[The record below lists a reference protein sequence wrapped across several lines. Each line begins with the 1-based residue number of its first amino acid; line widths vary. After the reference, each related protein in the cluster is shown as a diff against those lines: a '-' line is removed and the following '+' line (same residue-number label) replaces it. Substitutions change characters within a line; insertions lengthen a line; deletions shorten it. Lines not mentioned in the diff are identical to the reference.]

1 MPFIVKDKE
10 QELALQE
17 MTAKM
22 ELLQGLAELNDKAY
36 QSVSI
41 TFHKGG
47 RGKAAATKIELLPT
61 EKTHEKELKKL
72 EGLLGDYRKRLAKE
86 VMDSAKKYRIEF
98 TEEEQLLLAGNAPA
112 TQDANEE

>member
-1 MPFIVKDKE
+1 MPYIMKDKE

-22 ELLQGLAELNDKAY
+22 DLLQGLAELSDKTY

-47 RGKAAATKIELLPT
+47 RGKASATKIELLPT
-61 EKTHEKELKKL
+61 EKAHEKELKRL

-98 TEEEQLLLAGNAPA
+98 TEEEQQLLAGTAPT
-112 TQDANEE
+112 TQETNED